1 MGYEGRT
8 ANDVWMKIV
17 KDLRDETEIQ
27 SSRIGDTKELL
38 HVMLKITDPR
48 QRWVLS
54 RQPVI
59 NPAFAL
65 AEVIWILNGRE
76 DAEFLNYWNRQLPK
90 YSGESDCYH
99 GAYGRRLRSKFG
111 FDQLERAYSALLNN
125 PDSRQVNLQI
135 WDPRTDF
142 PDHNGR
148 AVADDI
154 PCNVNALLKVRK
166 GHLEWM
172 QVVRSNDVMLGLPYN
187 IIQFTTLQEVMAGW
201 LGLEVGSYNQLS
213 DSLHI
218 YVKDISRFSESD
230 SIEPH
235 QNTDRLN
242 LPKDVS
248 DRAFSEL
255 ERVLDSIV
263 RSRYSEAQL
272 SATIDSANLPKP
284 YQNMLH
290 IIAAEEARRNKWHHL
305 QHRLISEIS
314 NPALIQIWNEWET
327 RRLKLPI
334 SMVSA

>member
-8 ANDVWMKIV
+8 ANDVWMQTV

-38 HVMLKITDPR
+38 HVMLKIADPR
-48 QRWVLS
+48 QRWIIS

-65 AEVIWILNGRE
+65 AEVIWILRGRE

-99 GAYGRRLRSKFG
+99 GAYGRRLRGKFG

-135 WDPRTDF
+135 WDPCTDF
-142 PDHNGR
+142 PDQNGR
-148 AVADDI
+148 AVAEDI

-201 LGLEVGSYNQLS
+201 LGLEVGSYNQL
-213 DSLHI
+213 
-218 YVKDISRFSESD
+218 
-230 SIEPH
+230 
-235 QNTDRLN
+235 TDRLN

-255 ERVLDSIV
+255 ERVLEYMI
-263 RSRYSEAQL
+263 RSRHSEAQL
-272 SATIDSANLPKP
+272 SDTIDSADLPKP

-314 NPALIQIWNEWET
+314 NPVLIQIWNEWEI
-327 RRLKLPI
+327 RRLKLATSTI
-334 SMVSA
+334 SA